1 MTNPELPNKPSRKEL
16 EKQQRRLDI
25 LMAAKT
31 LFVQKG
37 YHNTTLEE
45 VAQLAEFGKGTIY
58 NYFRNKEDLF
68 YAILEHYTAEVLEIT
83 KRALQ
88 DTKGALKEKL
98 RAFALSTVQYG
109 RANEDVFHLLMREV
123 NQPNSVFFAH
133 RLKLVGQVIRKV
145 WEQLAHLFQE
155 EMRLGRMRTFDAMNL
170 AALLD
175 AMIRMYVVAT
185 HSSFR
190 LLEPVAPET
199 SVDMVLDVF
208 FNGISEPKNKG

>member
-1 MTNPELPNKPSRKEL
+1 MTNPELSNKPSRKEL
-16 EKQQRRLDI
+16 EKQQRRFDI

-123 NQPNSVFFAH
+123 NQPNSVF
-133 RLKLVGQVIRKV
+133 
-145 WEQLAHLFQE
+145 
-155 EMRLGRMRTFDAMNL
+155 
-170 AALLD
+170 
-175 AMIRMYVVAT
+175 
-185 HSSFR
+185 
-190 LLEPVAPET
+190 
-199 SVDMVLDVF
+199 
-208 FNGISEPKNKG
+208 